1 MVHSYIRILLTF
13 ALLGVTSMAKA
24 ADDVLLIVQNMGS
37 ADNDSTYIEMSAN
50 PTLTFGRNSL
60 MVSTDN
66 LVLDYNNIV
75 SISFVDQMPDP
86 IITNLTTVQNDTRLR
101 FDGPSV
107 VTVLDLPDGVGVS
120 VLSIDGRMIPADV
133 ALVEHYAMVNLTNQ
147 PYGVYIIKV
156 GTKSFKITKR

>member
-1 MVHSYIRILLTF
+1 
-13 ALLGVTSMAKA
+13 MAKA

-50 PTLTFGRNSL
+50 PTLSFGRDSL

-86 IITNLTTVQNDTRLR
+86 IITNISTVQNDTRLR
-101 FDGPSV
+101 FDGLSV

-120 VLSIDGRMIPADV
+120 VLSIDGRKIPADV
-133 ALVEHYAMVNLTNQ
+133 TLVEHYAMVNLTNQ

>member
-1 MVHSYIRILLTF
+1 
-13 ALLGVTSMAKA
+13 MAKA
-24 ADDVLLIVQNMGS
+24 TDDVLLIVQNMGS

-86 IITNLTTVQNDTRLR
+86 IITNISTVQNDTRLR
-101 FDGPSV
+101 FDGSSV
-107 VTVLDLPDGVGVS
+107 VTVLDLPDGVGVR
-120 VLSIDGRMIPADV
+120 VFSIDGRKIPADV
-133 ALVEHYAMVNLTNQ
+133 TLVDHYAMVNLTNQ
-147 PYGVYIIKV
+147 PDGVYIIKV